1 MKELDR
7 EIKARKTEA
16 KKILKLEEKLAA
28 QREIKEKRN
37 TLRQNLYQSQ
47 DEIDK
52 RKENLIEEIEARMK
66 QQIETNEL
74 FTIKWKVV

>member
-1 MKELDR
+1 LKELDR